1 MPIQYINGLPPLPFP
16 AIPTA
21 YDESLSFMELVTKLW
36 NSIAEIITVCNAN
49 SDAITTITAAI
60 ETINAALENVPSE
73 QDVQQLQTDVAA
85 LQLTAGTLTDGLT
98 QEIENRQNADTLI
111 QSTLTAMIND
121 IALNYVS
128 TNDLEHDYLVGGVT
142 FQILTQAQYDAL
154 TEYTPLRVYF
164 VIGDS
169 DHMTI
174 KYGGSSV
181 GGGSIA
187 GNFVNTMK
195 NANRGGVIP
204 FTPDE

>member
-1 MPIQYINGLPPLPFP
+1 MPIASIPPLRPLP
-16 AIPTA
+16 VPILPES
-21 YDESLSFMELVTKLW
+21 YELSLSYMELLTKVW
-36 NSIAEIITVCNAN
+36 NSLADIITAVNTNTA
-49 SDAITTITAAI
+49 SIATINAAI
-60 ETINAALENVPSE
+60 DAINAALENVPSE

-85 LQLTAGTLTDGLT
+85 LQLTAGTLTDGLA

-142 FQILTQAQYDAL
+142 FQIMTQQQYDAL